1 MVDTRHARL
10 ETSERT
16 VVSLKACTSY
26 ISSALARRDISSRY
40 VSIARCGSSTR
51 CVSNI
56 RCESRRHV

>member
-16 VVSLKACTSY
+16 VVSLKACTNCL
-26 ISSALARRDISSRY
+26 SSALARRDGSSRY

-51 CVSNI
+51 RVSNI
-56 RCESRRHV
+56 RCESWRHV